1 MSVYDY
7 LNTTDFTTLRN
18 LMLSSVPADLDVN
31 EGSFLYNAVTPI
43 ALFASS
49 MFEMMKVVLDESTL
63 ATATGTNL
71 DNIGR
76 TKPRVYRNE
85 ATRELIVVKYI
96 PTSGKTPTIPTTT
109 MFTTADGTEY
119 RISDD
124 EDAIEGYFIK
134 CESVAYG
141 PQGTAIDV
149 EVEPNPAVKDVSS
162 FVISGITATGQDAES
177 DEEYRFRIWRAFSQP
192 FAGTV
197 SDYYKK
203 IFSDFKS
210 SPSGFNIEHA
220 IVIPRGSYN
229 GLITIIAS
237 KATSPSHLSIGEI
250 QNLENYFDE
259 KIDGVGGWGASIAPI
274 GHVVKVRDFNNYQM
288 PFRFVITV
296 RSGSNFQLT
305 DQIKQTILR
314 ASKAYLHKIID
325 DSWPSANKYNDQLVR
340 DAIYKIYY
348 YTNQHE
354 YAVTSALYGIED
366 IDPEAVKI
374 QNVTI
379 QKRVTESGSTY
390 YIPQPDDVISSSIDS
405 AYLPYINEVDV
416 SFVTESV

>member
-18 LMLSSVPADLDVN
+18 LMLSTVPVDLDVS

-49 MFEMMKVVLDESTL
+49 MFDMMKVVLDESSL
-63 ATATGTNL
+63 ATATGPNL
-71 DNIGR
+71 DNIGM

-96 PTSGKTPTIPTTT
+96 PTAGKTPTVPTTT

-119 RISDD
+119 RISDVD
-124 EDAIEGYFIK
+124 DAIDGYYIK
-134 CESVAYG
+134 CESVEYG
-141 PQGTAIDV
+141 PQGTAIGV
-149 EVEPNPAVKDVSS
+149 EVEPNPAVKDVAS
-162 FVISGITATGQDAES
+162 FVISDITATGQDVES
-177 DEEYRFRIWRAFSQP
+177 DEEYRFRIWRSFSQP
-192 FAGTV
+192 FSGTV
-197 SDYYKK
+197 ADYYKK

-210 SPSGFNIEHA
+210 SDNGFNIEHA

-229 GLITIIAS
+229 GFITIIAS

-274 GHVVKVRDFNNYQM
+274 SHVVKVRDFNNYHM

-305 DQIKQTILR
+305 EQVKQTIIS
-314 ASKAYLHKIID
+314 ASKTYLHKIID

-340 DAIYKIYY
+340 NAIYKIYY

-354 YAVTSALYGIED
+354 YAVTSALRGIEG
-366 IDPEAVKI
+366 IEPEAVKI

-379 QKRVTESGSTY
+379 QKRVSDGSTTT
-390 YIPQPDDVISSSIDS
+390 YIPQPDDVLLSSIDS
-405 AYLPYINEVDV
+405 AYLPYISESDI